1 MTQVN
6 IISYGYA
13 HLVAQAIESVISQT
27 KRPDRILVVDDGKH
41 DGVEM
46 VASRYPVE
54 VLIRPQN
61 LGIVDNFQDVLMNHT
76 FSDKVMF
83 LGADNWLRPD
93 ALEKMDTGAD
103 IVSSDIALFGENTEQ
118 FRNGLKAEHKDGFY
132 IWRFEKGNIETG
144 NYIHGSSLYDVKKAK
159 AAGGYKRNEH
169 SKNTEED
176 WMLFRE
182 MIRQRASHEHIQ
194 EPLLFYR
201 RHKANFN
208 G

>member
-1 MTQVN
+1 MIQVN

-13 HLVAQAIESVISQT
+13 HLVAQAIESVLSQT
-27 KRPDRILVVDDGKH
+27 KKPERILVVDDGKH
-41 DGVEM
+41 DGVENI
-46 VASRYPVE
+46 AKRYPVE
-54 VLIRPQN
+54 VLIREKN

-93 ALEKMDTGAD
+93 ALEKMDTGTD
-103 IVSSDIALFGENTEQ
+103 IISSDIALFGEDTDK
-118 FRNGLKAEHKDGFY
+118 FRNGLKTEYKDGFY

-159 AAGGYKRNEH
+159 EAGGYKRNEQ

-182 MIRQRASHEHIQ
+182 MMRREAVHSHVP

-201 RHKANFN
+201 RHKENFN
-208 G
+208 A